1 MSGPGAP
8 LAADTARTSG
18 SGASDE
24 LERNKAV
31 LRRLYA
37 LFNSGSLDGLDDL
50 AGPDLAAMLRGAIP
64 RARQAFPDAPWVV
77 HDLIAERD
85 TVVVLWSRT
94 GTHGGSYQ
102 GVEAT
107 GRPIVQKGARVFR
120 LAGGK
125 AVETA
130 AYGNDLEVMRQIGAV
145 PPPPTTGA

>member
-1 MSGPGAP
+1 MSETGAAA
-8 LAADTARTSG
+8 AADAARPSPQD
-18 SGASDE
+18 SLDE

-31 LRRLYA
+31 LRRLYE
-37 LFNSGSLDGLDDL
+37 LFNTNSLDGLDDL

-85 TVVVLWSRT
+85 TVVMLWSRT

-120 LAGGK
+120 LEDGK

-130 AYGNDLEVMRQIGAV
+130 AYGNDLEVMRQIGAM
-145 PPPPTTGA
+145 PSPSATRA